1 MKQYAKAMQEA
12 AIVIQEQEDI
22 LQGAVKLYGA
32 LPSGEAPKYHD
43 MAHAALD
50 RLLDAYRAKHF
61 NMAAMIRSGGEE

>member
-1 MKQYAKAMQEA
+1 MKKFVKGMQEA

-22 LQGAVKLYGA
+22 LQGAIKLYGA
-32 LPSGEAPKYHD
+32 LPSGEATGYHE

-61 NMAAMIRSGGEE
+61 NMAAMIRGEE